1 MEHGIGGEKCA
12 HNVGVGISPAAT
24 SEAIEMPGHGHH
36 HGHQRRGS
44 ER

>member
-1 MEHGIGGEKCA
+1 MEHGIGGEKPA